1 MADKQMRSIS
11 RRRFLKTT
19 AGTLALSSIPAIII
33 PRRVEA
39 YGGGA
44 QVHPYISPLRV
55 VGLRDQNM
63 TTAVKANA
71 SWAEQEGLVAW
82 DVVQQN
88 MDKLAVALAQESAP
102 ADAWRKI
109 FLKPPAKAWGDTVV
123 AIKTNQIAIQRTRSA
138 VMSKV
143 CHVLAALGVKGS
155 NIHVYDACHGRGMSR
170 NNPFTRLPDGVHLA
184 DQWGGSRTNTT
195 VPAPYFDG
203 DRQAPCLGHLVSG
216 DADILVN
223 IALCKGHGS
232 GFGNFT
238 MSLKNHFGTFSPK
251 PSHQDGG
258 GADYLIGINKSKEIL
273 GEIDPKTGAVLF
285 PRQQLCIVDT
295 LWASNPGPGTPTD
308 SQPNA
313 LFMSTFGP
321 ALDHVVAMRF
331 RKDTM
336 GWRVNEQVAKRFL
349 TDFGFAES
357 DLPNGGQII
366 DAMALAS

>member
-1 MADKQMRSIS
+1 MS

-44 QVHPYISPLRV
+44 QVHPHISPLRV
-55 VGLRDQNM
+55 AGLRDQNM
-63 TTAVKANA
+63 TTAVKPNA

-82 DVVQQN
+82 DVVHRN
-88 MDKLAVALAQESAP
+88 MDRVAMGLAQESAP

-143 CHVLAALGVKGS
+143 CHVLAGLGVKGS
-155 NIHVYDACHGRGMSR
+155 NIYIYDACHGSGMSR
-170 NNPFTRLPDGVHLA
+170 KNPFTGLPEGVHIA
-184 DQWGGSRTNTT
+184 DQWGGSSTNTT
-195 VPAPYFDG
+195 IPAPYFAG
-203 DRQAPCLGHLVSG
+203 DRQAPCLAHLVRG
-216 DADILVN
+216 DVDILVN
-223 IALCKGHGS
+223 IALCKGHG
-232 GFGNFT
+232 GEYGRFT
-238 MSLKNHFGTFSPK
+238 LSLKNHYGTFSPK

-258 GADYLIGINKSKEIL
+258 GADYMIGINKSKEIL
-273 GEIDPKTGAVLF
+273 GEIDPRTGAVLF
-285 PRQQLCIVDT
+285 PRQQLCIVDA
-295 LWASNPGPGTPTD
+295 LWASDPGPGTPTD

-321 ALDHVVAMRF
+321 VMDYVVAMRF

-336 GWRVNEQVAKRFL
+336 GWRVNERVAQRLL

-357 DLPNGGQII
+357 DLPNGGKII
-366 DAMALAS
+366 DAMALTS